1 MKRSVWTIA
10 LVALIGAALAAP
22 ALAADPTASKSLLGE
37 DGGKAVVVVNVTA
50 RSQDVYGVTIKDASG
65 SIADIIAPKG
75 WVGISSGRDVI
86 FRTGN
91 SPIKAGSSMSFRLYT
106 SNEDAELTVS
116 FRDQK
121 SLIGASKTL

>member
-1 MKRSVWTIA
+1 MA
-10 LVALIGAALAAP
+10 LVALVAAAVAAP
-22 ALAADPTASKSLLGE
+22 ALAADPGASKSVLGE
-37 DGGKAVVVVNVTA
+37 DGGKAVVVVKVTA
-50 RSQDVYGVTIKDASG
+50 RGQDIYGVTIKDASG

-86 FRTGN
+86 FRTGG
-91 SPIKAGSSMSFRLYT
+91 SPIKAGSSTSFRLYT